1 MQISGLSLYPMTF
14 NEIDE
19 ATKESETNQLDKR
32 SRKRKNS
39 VLSMDDASSSGDS
52 SKQDMKNRKRSF
64 DDMRDCNDSSG
75 CRTGRWTTEEIDFC
89 DKLIALFK
97 DGKLPL
103 VQGTKLNDF
112 LASMLKSKQ
121 SRLTKKMKNAKLS
134 SKIFQGTDRFIT
146 DTAECVEFSALE
158 DRFFQAIHDRKERAE
173 LKFHMRKEWRET
185 FSSVCVQMG
194 QSVDADAWLSSVE
207 EMDRRVSVARDA
219 SRIARRRL
227 MTGYAL
233 SQDVSSAPHGV
244 FIERTKAEMSV
255 TEAIEPISLK
265 PQCVETIFNSVETDE
280 VLALLDGDF
289 IDKPSDLH
297 NSLDFHDEGFD
308 DFDMI
313 GKSSIL
319 HSSPF
324 LNKIM
329 AYIKRHNVPFEHVD
343 VWVPNIG
350 SNADQNNVLGFA
362 GCATTE
368 TEIPSNGKVPANTL
382 DSEDRF
388 NFLAFGDYSQKFS
401 FADGCGLPGRVFS
414 SGLPVWEENVT
425 TSSAAFERCGG
436 ALQWGITSVL
446 GIPLPSPNV
455 GRIVVCLY
463 SRHER
468 KRDDSLVRRLQE
480 EFSKLLPTPKWKL
493 VIDMSSIVPQAS
505 NSQNASKSSFSFMSS
520 SNDAEGGVLNS
531 APKDPRVHEIVNLLG
546 EHLSSN
552 MSSTSPSDIDAL
564 TGLRLFLL
572 KTNRTHQE
580 KEIEATLLGSY
591 SSYLG
596 CEKSKTE
603 VATMLSR
610 DFSFLTKLSPEP
622 EQAHASFSYNS
633 FSNDWHQ
640 SQDFMHQRAVDTVGM
655 HNADQPTM
663 FKTVSSSSNH
673 GNMDLSLP
681 SDLYLPYYPVQDSS
695 GLDNFRCPSPA
706 LTPIGPLSG
715 SCTVGDNLS
724 VVSN

>member
-1 MQISGLSLYPMTF
+1 
-14 NEIDE
+14 
-19 ATKESETNQLDKR
+19 
-32 SRKRKNS
+32 
-39 VLSMDDASSSGDS
+39 
-52 SKQDMKNRKRSF
+52 
-64 DDMRDCNDSSG
+64 
-75 CRTGRWTTEEIDFC
+75 
-89 DKLIALFK
+89 
-97 DGKLPL
+97 
-103 VQGTKLNDF
+103 
-112 LASMLKSKQ
+112 
-121 SRLTKKMKNAKLS
+121 
-134 SKIFQGTDRFIT
+134 
-146 DTAECVEFSALE
+146 
-158 DRFFQAIHDRKERAE
+158 
-173 LKFHMRKEWRET
+173 
-185 FSSVCVQMG
+185 
-194 QSVDADAWLSSVE
+194 
-207 EMDRRVSVARDA
+207 
-219 SRIARRRL
+219 

-233 SQDVSSAPHGV
+233 SQDVSSAPPGV
-244 FIERTKAEMSV
+244 YIERTKAEMSV
-255 TEAIEPISLK
+255 ADNIEPISLK
-265 PQCVETIFNSVETDE
+265 PQCVDSIFNSVETDE

-289 IDKPSDLH
+289 TDKPADLN

-350 SNADQNNVLGFA
+350 SNANHENVLGFA
-362 GCATTE
+362 GCATSE
-368 TEIPSNGKVPANTL
+368 TEIPSTGKVPAAPL

-414 SGLPVWEENVT
+414 SGLPVWEEKIMA
-425 TSSAAFERCGG
+425 SSAAFERRGG
-436 ALQWGITSVL
+436 AMQWGITSVL

-505 NSQNASKSSFSFMSS
+505 NSQHASKSSFSFISA
-520 SNDAEGGVLNS
+520 SNDVDS
-531 APKDPRVHEIVNLLG
+531 SVMSPVPKDPRIDEIVNLLG
-546 EHLSSN
+546 EQLSSN
-552 MSSTSPSDIDAL
+552 ISAVTAADVEGL

-572 KTNRTHQE
+572 KSNRTHQE
-580 KEIEATLLGSY
+580 REIEGTLLGSY

-596 CEKSKTE
+596 CGKSKTE

-610 DFSFLTKLSPEP
+610 DYSFLTKLPPQS
-622 EQAHASFSYNS
+622 QQVQTSFNHNAY
-633 FSNDWHQ
+633 SNDWHQ
-640 SQDFMHQRAVDTVGM
+640 TQDYMHQRALDTFGM
-655 HNADQPTM
+655 QSSNQPTL
-663 FKTVSSSSNH
+663 FKNGTIDST
-673 GNMDLSLP
+673 LP
-681 SDLYLPYYPVQDSS
+681 SDLYFPYYPIQDGA